1 VPNPVPARVRIGAA
15 AVVALAALVG
25 MIALVVHIRA
35 DEGGVGRL
43 NFATTTRAAAP
54 FADFGESQ
62 VAVGSRCLR
71 VLVASTPAQRGQG
84 LRDVLS
90 LAPYDG
96 MLFVNPS
103 DTNDHYTMA
112 NTPTALDIT
121 FFSAKG
127 VPVDQARMTPCPHGS
142 DATCPE
148 YASKAPYRFALER
161 PTTSSPAS
169 GSLGACAT

>member
-1 VPNPVPARVRIGAA
+1 MGAA
-15 AVVALAALVG
+15 AVAALAALVG

-35 DEGGVGRL
+35 NESGIGHL
-43 NFATTTRAAAP
+43 NFASTTRARDP
-54 FADFGESQ
+54 FADFGESR

-71 VLVASTPAQRGQG
+71 VLVASTPGQRGQG
-84 LRDVLS
+84 LRDVTA

-112 NTPTALDIT
+112 NTPTELDIT

-127 VPVDQARMTPCPHGS
+127 VPVDETRMTPCPHGS

-148 YASKAPYRFALER
+148 YASKAPYRYALER
-161 PTTSSPAS
+161 PASSSPAS
-169 GSLGACAT
+169 GSLGACA